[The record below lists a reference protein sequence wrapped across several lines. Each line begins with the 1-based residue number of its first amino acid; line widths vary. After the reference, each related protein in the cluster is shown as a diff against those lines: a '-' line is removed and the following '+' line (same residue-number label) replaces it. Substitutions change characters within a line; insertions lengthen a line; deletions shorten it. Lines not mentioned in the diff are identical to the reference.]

1 MRSRKQRI
9 TRKKQNIGLPH
20 TDLLKSQRPHT
31 QAIKQED
38 QGTFKTTCGKSCEPT
53 QTQQAHEV
61 TEESSKGDVQ
71 DIGRSSKARQLH
83 STFNPSGM
91 GRPQT
96 SEDVTE
102 PKESDASQYNAHDA
116 LIMSYPTPKRHTR
129 LVGEHF
135 EHSWIQPT
143 EPPHM

>member
-1 MRSRKQRI
+1 MRNGEQRI

-20 TDLLKSQRPHT
+20 TDLLKSQLPHT

-38 QGTFKTTCGKSCEPT
+38 QGTFKTTCGKSGEPT

-61 TEESSKGDVQ
+61 TEESSTGDVQ

-91 GRPQT
+91 G
-96 SEDVTE
+96 E
-102 PKESDASQYNAHDA
+102 
-116 LIMSYPTPKRHTR
+116 TPDIIRCDRTQR
-129 LVGEHF
+129 
-135 EHSWIQPT
+135 I
-143 EPPHM
+143 